1 MYTVFIADDEVSIRE
16 GLKCIVDWEGLGFT
30 ICGEAGNGSDALT
43 EILSKQ
49 PNLVLLD
56 IRMPKMHGIDVI
68 VAAREQG
75 YTGKCILLSGYSDFG
90 YAQTAIRY
98 GVDYYLTKPIDE
110 DELIQAISK
119 VKSILD
125 QLRMNDKYVNQY
137 KLRAKNVILQEL
149 LTDTFSEEYNTLSQD
164 DIKQLSLDSDVYQ
177 VVIYENFNR
186 KVADMAYNFADLLK
200 ITNKGNQTFEYIK
213 IAAMDIIL
221 LKGDFALKKFQDFLL
236 HYEKNPPQKGSPLD
250 SLFLAYGQPVKVF
263 TDIHLSYSDALA
275 LINRRFF
282 CLQGQHT
289 LGYEEL
295 PSIHVKARTL
305 TNDVLQDYANQLTDH
320 LQTFNRKKVAETLFQ
335 LNEYLYN
342 VNDTISAIKLFLV
355 DLYLQIKEK
364 LNHIYNTIDIPFPTN
379 SAIIELIEK
388 KYYLYEIIRFFSEQF
403 EMIMNAT
410 GNSSRDSIIDDI
422 IYYIDHNYQ
431 NNIKLESIAPLFGYN
446 SAYLGKIFSKTVGV
460 NFNYY
465 VDYIRIN
472 HSKELLL
479 QNKLKVYEI
488 SEVIG
493 YKNVDYFHKK
503 FKKYVGV
510 SPAEFRKNAEQ
521 QEAQNP

>member
-1 MYTVFIADDEVSIRE
+1 MYTVFISDDESSIRE
-16 GLKCIVDWEGLGFT
+16 GLKCIMDWEGLGFT
-30 ICGEAGNGSDALT
+30 VCGEASNGNDALL
-43 EILSKQ
+43 EIMAKQ
-49 PNLVLLD
+49 PNLVLMD

-68 VAAREQG
+68 IAAREQG
-75 YTGKCILLSGYSDFG
+75 FTGKCILLSGYSDFG

-98 GVDYYLTKPIDE
+98 GVDFYLTKPIDE
-110 DELIQAISK
+110 DELSQAVTK
-119 VKSILD
+119 VKETLD
-125 QLRMNDKYVNQY
+125 KENRNDKYVNQY

-149 LTDTFSEEYNTLSQD
+149 LTTSADTAGAPLSEEDT
-164 DIKQLSLDSDVYQ
+164 KQLNLDAEIYQ

-186 KVADMAYNFADLLK
+186 KIADLAYNFADLLK
-200 ITNKGNQTFEYIK
+200 ITNRGNQTFEYIK
-213 IAAMDIIL
+213 INALDVIL
-221 LKGDFALKKFQDFLL
+221 LKGEFALKKFQDFLI

-250 SLFLAYGQPVKVF
+250 SLFLAYGQPVKSL
-263 TDIHLSYSDALA
+263 DAIHYSYNDALA

-295 PSIHVKARTL
+295 PGMHVKLKEL
-305 TNDVLQDYANQLTDH
+305 TNESLQEYAGQLTDH

-342 VNDTISAIKLFLV
+342 VSDSLSSIKLFLV

-364 LNHIYNTIDIPFPTN
+364 INHVYNTLDIPFPTN
-379 SAIIELIEK
+379 SAIIDLIEK

-460 NFNYY
+460 NFNSY

-503 FKKYVGV
+503 FKKYVGI
-510 SPAEFRKNAEQ
+510 SPAEFRKNNELA
-521 QEAQNP
+521 

>member
-1 MYTVFIADDEVSIRE
+1 MYTVFISDDEESIRE
-16 GLKCIVDWEGLGFT
+16 GLKCIVDWEDIGFR
-30 ICGEAGNGSDALT
+30 ICGEAGNGSDALS
-43 EILSKQ
+43 EILAKQ

-56 IRMPKMHGIDVI
+56 IKMPKMHGIDVI

-75 YTGKCILLSGYSDFG
+75 FTGKCILLSGYSDFG

-110 DELIQAISK
+110 DELLQALNN
-119 VKSILD
+119 VKEVLD
-125 QLRMNDKYVNQY
+125 QENLNDKYVNHY
-137 KLRAKNVILQEL
+137 KLRAKNVILQDFF
-149 LTDTFSEEYNTLSQD
+149 TNNTSEDNSALSPE
-164 DIKQLSLDSDVYQ
+164 DIRQLNLEADCYQ
-177 VVIYENFNR
+177 AVIYENFNR
-186 KVADMAYNFADLLK
+186 KISDIAYNFADLLK
-200 ITNKGNQTFEYIK
+200 ITNKGNQTFEHIRL
-213 IAAMDIIL
+213 AQLDVIL
-221 LKGDFALKKFQDFLL
+221 LKGSFALKKFQDFLG

-250 SLFLAYGQPVKVF
+250 SLFIAYGRPVSLLP
-263 TDIHLSYSDALA
+263 DIDSSYTEALS

-295 PSIHVKARTL
+295 PNMHVKARTL
-305 TNDVLQDYANQLTDH
+305 SPESMQDYAFRLIDH

-342 VNDTISAIKLFLV
+342 VKDSIPEIKLFLV

-379 SAIIELIEK
+379 SAIIDLIEK
-388 KYYLYEIIRFFSEQF
+388 KYYLYEIIRYFSEQF

-431 NNIKLESIAPLFGYN
+431 NNIKLEAIAPLFGYN

-460 NFNYY
+460 NFNSY

-472 HSKELLL
+472 HSKELLI
-479 QNKLKVYEI
+479 QNRLKVYEI

-503 FKKYVGV
+503 FKKYVGI
-510 SPAEFRKNAEQ
+510 SPAEFRKNETQ
-521 QEAQNP
+521 

>member
-1 MYTVFIADDEVSIRE
+1 V
-16 GLKCIVDWEGLGFT
+16 
-30 ICGEAGNGSDALT
+30 GSALSA
-43 EILSKQ
+43 E
-49 PNLVLLD
+49 D
-56 IRMPKMHGIDVI
+56 IRQLNLDAGI
-68 VAAREQG
+68 
-75 YTGKCILLSGYSDFG
+75 
-90 YAQTAIRY
+90 
-98 GVDYYLTKPIDE
+98 
-110 DELIQAISK
+110 
-119 VKSILD
+119 
-125 QLRMNDKYVNQY
+125 
-137 KLRAKNVILQEL
+137 
-149 LTDTFSEEYNTLSQD
+149 
-164 DIKQLSLDSDVYQ
+164 YQ

-186 KVADMAYNFADLLK
+186 KIADLAYNFADLLK

-213 IAAMDIIL
+213 IAAMDVLL
-221 LKGDFALKKFQDFLL
+221 LKGDFALKKFQDFLS

-250 SLFLAYGQPVKVF
+250 SLFLAYGQPVNK
-263 TDIHLSYSDALA
+263 LSNIYFSYNDAIS

-295 PSIHVKARTL
+295 PSMNVKVKAL
-305 TNDVLQDYANQLTDH
+305 TTESIQEYANQLTDH

-342 VNDTISAIKLFLV
+342 VNDSLPDIKLFLD

-364 LNHIYNTIDIPFPTN
+364 LNHIYNTINIPFPTN
-379 SAIIELIEK
+379 SAIIDLIEK

-446 SAYLGKIFSKTVGV
+446 SAYLGKIFSKTVGN
-460 NFNYY
+460 NFNCY

-510 SPAEFRKNAEQ
+510 SPAEFRKAAEL
-521 QEAQNP
+521 QEDQKVGI

>member
-1 MYTVFIADDEVSIRE
+1 MYTVFIADDEASIRE
-16 GLKCIVDWEGLGFT
+16 GLKCIMDWENLGFA
-30 ICGEAGNGSDALT
+30 ICGEASNGNDALL
-43 EILSKQ
+43 EIMTKQ

-68 VAAREQG
+68 IAAREQG
-75 YTGKCILLSGYSDFG
+75 FTGKCILLSGYSDFG

-98 GVDYYLTKPIDE
+98 GVDFYLTKPIDE
-110 DELIQAISK
+110 DELQQAITK
-119 VKSILD
+119 VKETID
-125 QLRMNDKYVNQY
+125 KENMNDKYVYQY
-137 KLRAKNVILQEL
+137 KLRAKSAILQEL
-149 LTDTFSEEYNTLSQD
+149 LTTPSDNPTATLSLE
-164 DIKQLSLDSDVYQ
+164 DIRQLNLDTEIYQ

-186 KVADMAYNFADLLK
+186 KVADLAYNFADLLK

-213 IAAMDIIL
+213 ISAMDVIL
-221 LKGDFALKKFQDFLL
+221 LKGEFALKKFQDFLT

-250 SLFLAYGQPVKVF
+250 SLFLAYGQPVRNLL
-263 TDIHLSYSDALA
+263 DINSSYNDALS

-289 LGYEEL
+289 LGFEEL
-295 PSIHVKARTL
+295 PSMHAKVKEL
-305 TNDVLQDYANQLTDH
+305 TNEVLQDYSNQLTDH

-342 VNDTISAIKLFLV
+342 INANLSSIKLFLV

-379 SAIIELIEK
+379 SAIIDLIEK

-460 NFNYY
+460 NFNSY

-510 SPAEFRKNAEQ
+510 SPAEFRKNIE
-521 QEAQNP
+521 

>member
-1 MYTVFIADDEVSIRE
+1 MYTVFISDDEASIRE
-16 GLKCIVDWEGLGFT
+16 GLKYIVDWKSIGFT
-30 ICGEAGNGSDALT
+30 ICGEASNGSDALA
-43 EILSKQ
+43 EILAKQ

-56 IRMPKMHGIDVI
+56 IRMPKMQGIDVI
-68 VAAREQG
+68 VAAREHG
-75 YTGKCILLSGYSDFG
+75 FTGKCILLSGYSDFG
-90 YAQTAIRY
+90 YAQTALRY
-98 GVDYYLTKPIDE
+98 GVDCYLTKPIDE
-110 DELIQAISK
+110 DELLESIMK
-119 VKSILD
+119 VKGTLD
-125 QLRMNDKYVNQY
+125 QERRNDKYVNQY
-137 KLRAKNVILQEL
+137 KIRAKNVILQEL
-149 LTDTFSEEYNTLSQD
+149 LTNTPSEDGST
-164 DIKQLSLDSDVYQ
+164 LSLDNIKELNLDNDIYQ

-186 KVADMAYNFADLLK
+186 KITDLAYDFADLLK
-200 ITNKGNQTFEYIK
+200 ITNKGNQTFEYIN
-213 IAAMDIIL
+213 IASQDIIL
-221 LKGDFALKKFQDFLL
+221 LKGSFALKKFQDFLA
-236 HYEKNPPQKGSPLD
+236 HYEKTSPQKGSPLD
-250 SLFLAYGQPVKVF
+250 SLFLAYGQPVKYYNE
-263 TDIHLSYSDALA
+263 IYMSYNDALS

-295 PSIHVKARTL
+295 PNMYEKANTL
-305 TNDVLQDYANQLTDH
+305 SDDMMQEYASLLTEH

-342 VNDTISAIKLFLV
+342 VNDDISAIKLFLV
-355 DLYLQIKEK
+355 DLYLQVKEK
-364 LNHIYNTIDIPFPTN
+364 LNHIYNTISIPFPTN
-379 SAIIELIEK
+379 SSIIELIEK
-388 KYYLYEIIRFFSEQF
+388 KYYLYEIIRYYSEQF

-460 NFNYY
+460 NFNSY

-503 FKKYVGV
+503 FKKYVGI
-510 SPAEFRKNAEQ
+510 SPAEFRKNAE
-521 QEAQNP
+521 

>member
-1 MYTVFIADDEVSIRE
+1 MYTVFICDDEASIRE
-16 GLKCIVDWEGLGFT
+16 GLKYIMDWESLGFS
-30 ICGEAGNGSDALT
+30 ICGEAGNGSDALL
-43 EILSKQ
+43 EILAKQ
-49 PNLVLLD
+49 PSLVLMD

-68 VAAREQG
+68 IAARERG
-75 YTGKCILLSGYSDFG
+75 YTGKCILLSGYPDFS

-98 GVDYYLTKPIDE
+98 GVDFYLTKPIDE
-110 DELIQAISK
+110 DELQSAIVK
-119 VKSILD
+119 VKDLLD
-125 QLRMNDKYVNQY
+125 KENRNDKYVNQY

-149 LTDTFSEEYNTLSQD
+149 LTNDQSEEYTSINEE
-164 DIKQLSLDSDVYQ
+164 DILQLHLDADVYQ

-186 KVADMAYNFADLLK
+186 KISDLAYNFADLLK
-200 ITNKGNQTFEYIK
+200 ITNKGNSTFEYIK
-213 IAAMDIIL
+213 IQALDIIL
-221 LKGDFALKKFQDFLL
+221 LKGEFALKKFQDFLG

-250 SLFLAYGQPVKVF
+250 SLFLAYGQPVRQL
-263 TDIHLSYSDALA
+263 TDIHISYTDALT

-282 CLQGQHT
+282 CHQGQHT

-295 PSIHVKARTL
+295 PKMKEIAESVNIAYI
-305 TNDVLQDYANQLTDH
+305 QDYANQLTDH
-320 LQTFNRKKVAETLFQ
+320 LQTFNRKKVAETLYE

-342 VNDTISAIKLFLV
+342 VNDSIPAIKLFLV

-364 LNHIYNTIDIPFPTN
+364 LNHIYNTMDIPFPTN
-379 SAIIELIEK
+379 SSIIDLIEK
-388 KYYLYEIIRFFSEQF
+388 RYYLYEIVRFFSEQF

-422 IYYIDHNYQ
+422 LYYIDHNYQ

-446 SAYLGKIFSKTVGV
+446 SAYLGKIFNKTVGV

-488 SEVIG
+488 SEAIG

-503 FKKYVGV
+503 FKKYVGL
-510 SPAEFRKNAEQ
+510 SPAEFRKNADLQ
-521 QEAQNP
+521 

>member
-1 MYTVFIADDEVSIRE
+1 MYTVFISDDEVSIRE
-16 GLKCIVDWEGLGFT
+16 GLKCIIDWESLGFS
-30 ICGEAGNGSDALT
+30 ICGEAGNGSDALS
-43 EILSKQ
+43 EILAKQ
-49 PNLVLLD
+49 PNLVLMD
-56 IRMPKMHGIDVI
+56 IRMPKMQGIDVI
-68 VAAREQG
+68 VAARERG
-75 YTGKCILLSGYSDFG
+75 FTGKCILLSGYSDFG

-110 DELIQAISK
+110 DDLLESITK
-119 VKSILD
+119 VKNVLD
-125 QLRMNDKYVNQY
+125 QESLNDKYVNQY

-149 LTDTFSEEYNTLSQD
+149 LTSTSSDDNSALSPED
-164 DIKQLSLDSDVYQ
+164 MKQLNLDTDVYQ
-177 VVIYENFNR
+177 IVIYENFNR
-186 KVADMAYNFADLLK
+186 KISDMAYNFADLLK
-200 ITNKGNQTFEYIK
+200 ITNKGNQTFEYIN
-213 IAAMDIIL
+213 ISAMDIIL
-221 LKGDFALKKFQDFLL
+221 LKGDFALKKFQDFLV
-236 HYEKNPPQKGSPLD
+236 HYENNPPQKGSPLD
-250 SLFLAYGQPVKVF
+250 SLFLAFGKPVHNLNE
-263 TDIHLSYSDALA
+263 ICLSYNDALS

-295 PSIHVKARTL
+295 PSLNTKAETL
-305 TNDVLQDYANQLTDH
+305 SNEKKQEYANQLTDH

-342 VNDTISAIKLFLV
+342 VKDSIDDIKLFLV

-364 LNHIYNTIDIPFPTN
+364 LNHIYTTIDIPFPTN
-379 SAIIELIEK
+379 SAIIDLIEK
-388 KYYLYEIIRFFSEQF
+388 KYYLYEIIRYFSEQF

-460 NFNYY
+460 NFNSY

-521 QEAQNP
+521 

>member
-1 MYTVFIADDEVSIRE
+1 MYTVFISDDEVSIRE
-16 GLKCIVDWEGLGFT
+16 GLKYIIDWESLGFT

-49 PNLVLLD
+49 PNLVLMD

-68 VAAREQG
+68 IAAREQG
-75 YTGKCILLSGYSDFG
+75 FTGKCILLSGYSDFG

-98 GVDYYLTKPIDE
+98 GVDFYLTKPIDE
-110 DELIQAISK
+110 DELSAAITK
-119 VKSILD
+119 VKDTLD
-125 QLRMNDKYVNQY
+125 KENRNDKYVKQY

-149 LTDTFSEEYNTLSQD
+149 LTNTSSEENNTLSPED
-164 DIKQLSLDSDVYQ
+164 MTQLNLDAEIYQ

-186 KVADMAYNFADLLK
+186 KIADLAYNFADLLK

-213 IAAMDIIL
+213 IAAMDVIL
-221 LKGDFALKKFQDFLL
+221 LKGDFALKKFQDFLT

-250 SLFLAYGQPVKVF
+250 SLFLAYGQPVK
-263 TDIHLSYSDALA
+263 TLSNSHLSYNDALSI
-275 LINRRFF
+275 INRRFF

-295 PSIHVKARTL
+295 PRMHEKAKEL
-305 TNDVLQDYANQLTDH
+305 TNEIILEFTSQLTDH

-342 VNDTISAIKLFLV
+342 VKDGIPAIKLFLV
-355 DLYLQIKEK
+355 DLFLQIKEK
-364 LNHIYNTIDIPFPTN
+364 LNHVYNTIDIPFPTN
-379 SAIIELIEK
+379 SSIIDLIEK

-446 SAYLGKIFSKTVGV
+446 SAYLGKIFSKTVGQ
-460 NFNYY
+460 NFNSY

-503 FKKYVGV
+503 FKKYVGI
-510 SPAEFRKNAEQ
+510 SPAEFRKNTE
-521 QEAQNP
+521 

>member
-1 MYTVFIADDEVSIRE
+1 MYTVFISDDEASIRE
-16 GLKCIVDWEGLGFT
+16 GLKCIMDWESLGFT
-30 ICGEAGNGSDALT
+30 ICGEASNGSDALL
-43 EILSKQ
+43 EILAKQ
-49 PNLVLLD
+49 PNLVLMD

-68 VAAREQG
+68 IAAREQG
-75 YTGKCILLSGYSDFG
+75 FTGKCILLSGYSDFG

-98 GVDYYLTKPIDE
+98 GVDFYLTKPIDE
-110 DELIQAISK
+110 DELLPALK
-119 VKSILD
+119 TVKDTLD
-125 QLRMNDKYVNQY
+125 KENLNDKYVNHY
-137 KLRAKNVILQEL
+137 KLRAKNAILQDL
-149 LTDTFSEEYNTLSQD
+149 LANTSEGSANLSQS
-164 DIKQLSLDSDVYQ
+164 DIKQLNLDAEMYQ

-186 KVADMAYNFADLLK
+186 KIADLAYNFADLLK
-200 ITNKGNQTFEYIK
+200 ITNKGNSTFEYIK
-213 IAAMDIIL
+213 ISAMDIIL
-221 LKGDFALKKFQDFLL
+221 LKGGFALKKFQDFLN
-236 HYEKNPPQKGSPLD
+236 HYEKNSPQKGSPLD
-250 SLFLAYGQPVKVF
+250 SLFLAYGQPVR
-263 TDIHLSYSDALA
+263 TLNDIHLSYCDALS

-295 PSIHVKARTL
+295 PHMNVKDNAL
-305 TNDVLQDYANQLTDH
+305 TNECIQEYANQLTDH
-320 LQTFNRKKVAETLFQ
+320 LQTFNRKKVAETLYQ

-342 VNDTISAIKLFLV
+342 VNDSISSIKLFLV

-364 LNHIYNTIDIPFPTN
+364 LNHIYNTINIPFPTN
-379 SAIIELIEK
+379 STIIDLIEK

-422 IYYIDHNYQ
+422 LYYIEHNYQ
-431 NNIKLESIAPLFGYN
+431 SNIKLESIAPLFGYN

-510 SPAEFRKNAEQ
+510 SPAEFRKSTE
-521 QEAQNP
+521 

>member
-1 MYTVFIADDEVSIRE
+1 MYTVFITDDEISIRE
-16 GLKCIVDWEGLGFT
+16 GLKCIIDWESLGFT
-30 ICGEAGNGSDALT
+30 ICGEAGNGSDALS
-43 EILSKQ
+43 EILAKQ
-49 PNLVLLD
+49 PDLVLLD

-68 VAAREQG
+68 IAAREHG
-75 YTGKCILLSGYSDFG
+75 FTGKFILLSGYSDFG

-98 GVDYYLTKPIDE
+98 GVDFYLTKPIDE
-110 DELIQAISK
+110 DELSQAIVN
-119 VKSILD
+119 VKSVLD
-125 QLRMNDKYVNQY
+125 QERQNDKYVNQY
-137 KLRAKNVILQEL
+137 KIKAKNVIIQEL
-149 LTDTFSEEYNTLSQD
+149 LTNSFSEEDSSLSTED
-164 DIKQLSLDSDVYQ
+164 VKQLNLDAQVYQ

-186 KVADMAYNFADLLK
+186 KISDLAYDFADLLK

-213 IAAMDIIL
+213 LIALDVIL
-221 LKGDFALKKFQDFLL
+221 LKGDFALKKFQDFLS

-250 SLFLAYGQPVKVF
+250 SLFLAYGQPVHNYKE
-263 TDIHLSYSDALA
+263 IYLSYNTALS

-282 CLQGQHT
+282 CIQGQHT

-295 PSIHVKARTL
+295 PTMKEKARLLAPERMQEYST
-305 TNDVLQDYANQLTDH
+305 QLTDH
-320 LQTFNRKKVAETLFQ
+320 LQTFNRKKVAETLYE

-342 VNDTISAIKLFLV
+342 VKDDIPAIKLFLV

-364 LNHIYNTIDIPFPTN
+364 LTHIYNTIDIPFPTN
-379 SAIIELIEK
+379 SAIIELIDK
-388 KYYLYEIIRFFSEQF
+388 KYYLYEIIRYFSEQF

-460 NFNYY
+460 NFNSY

-472 HSKELLL
+472 HSKELLI

-510 SPAEFRKNAEQ
+510 SPAEFRKNAE
-521 QEAQNP
+521 

>member
-1 MYTVFIADDEVSIRE
+1 MYTVFIADDEESIRE
-16 GLKCIVDWEGLGFT
+16 GLKCIVDWEDIGFL
-30 ICGEAGNGSDALT
+30 ICGEAGNGSDALS

-49 PNLVLLD
+49 PSLVLLD
-56 IRMPKMHGIDVI
+56 IKMPKMHGIDVV

-110 DELIQAISK
+110 DELLQSLIN
-119 VKSILD
+119 VKNLLD
-125 QLRMNDKYVNQY
+125 QENLNDKYVNHY

-149 LTDTFSEEYNTLSQD
+149 LTGTASEDSSTLTLA
-164 DIKQLSLDSDVYQ
+164 DIKQLNLDADYYQ

-186 KVADMAYNFADLLK
+186 KIADSAYNFADLLK

-213 IAAMDIIL
+213 LAQLDVVL
-221 LKGDFALKKFQDFLL
+221 LKGDFALKKFQDFIT

-250 SLFLAYGQPVKVF
+250 SLFIAYGKPINLF
-263 TDIHLSYSDALA
+263 SDIHLSYQDALL

-282 CLQGQHT
+282 CIQGQHT
-289 LGYEEL
+289 LGFEEL
-295 PSIHVKARTL
+295 PNMYIKARTL
-305 TNDVLQDYANQLTDH
+305 TPESMRDYAAQLTDH
-320 LQTFNRKKVAETLFQ
+320 LQTFNRKKVAETLFS

-342 VNDTISAIKLFLV
+342 VKDNIAEIKLFLV

-364 LNHIYNTIDIPFPTN
+364 LNHIYNKIAIPFPTN
-379 SAIIELIEK
+379 SAIIDLIEK
-388 KYYLYEIIRFFSEQF
+388 KYYLYEIIRYFSEQF

-410 GNSSRDSIIDDI
+410 GNSSRDSILDDI

-460 NFNYY
+460 NFNSY

-479 QNKLKVYEI
+479 ENKLKVYEI

-510 SPAEFRKNAEQ
+510 SPAEFRKNSE
-521 QEAQNP
+521 

>member
-16 GLKCIVDWEGLGFT
+16 GLKCIIDWEGLGFS
-30 ICGEAGNGSDALT
+30 ICGEAGNGSDSLS
-43 EILSKQ
+43 EILTKQ

-56 IRMPKMHGIDVI
+56 IRMPKMQGIDVI

-75 YTGKCILLSGYSDFG
+75 FTGRCILLSGYSDFG

-98 GVDYYLTKPIDE
+98 GVDSYLTKPIDE
-110 DELIQAISK
+110 DDLLEAIMK
-119 VKSILD
+119 VKNQLD
-125 QLRMNDKYVNQY
+125 QESMNDKYVNQY
-137 KLRAKNVILQEL
+137 KLRAKNVIIQEL
-149 LTDTFSEEYNTLSQD
+149 LTNTYSSEDTTLSLA
-164 DIKQLSLDSDVYQ
+164 DIRQLNLDADIYQ

-186 KVADMAYNFADLLK
+186 RISDMAYNFADLLK

-213 IAAMDIIL
+213 IAAMDVIL
-221 LKGDFALKKFQDFLL
+221 LKGDFALKKFQDFLA

-250 SLFLAYGQPVKVF
+250 TLFLAYGRPVHKY
-263 TDIHLSYSDALA
+263 TDIWLSHNDAQS

-289 LGYEEL
+289 LGFEEL
-295 PSIHVKARTL
+295 PNIHIKASSL
-305 TNDVLQDYANQLTDH
+305 TPESMQEYAAQLIDH

-342 VNDTISAIKLFLV
+342 VNNSISDIKLFLV

-379 SAIIELIEK
+379 SAIIDLIEK
-388 KYYLYEIIRFFSEQF
+388 KYYLYEIIRYFSEQF

-460 NFNYY
+460 NFNSY

-503 FKKYVGV
+503 FKKYVGI
-510 SPAEFRKNAEQ
+510 SPAEFRKNSEQ
-521 QEAQNP
+521 